1 MAPNIY
7 NGDFHK
13 TLYDVQ
19 EVIPKTTEINQKTFI
34 SRNRLYKLTE
44 YQVVGSSSYN
54 GFIQIEFYNFSEG
67 LKDIYSYFEQNDF
80 DPEEQS
86 IRNIFSLK
94 LPYTLE
100 IVARYSFKNLRLS
113 INGSRKE
120 GKQIKGAYVDDIHN
134 SYGLTSYAYRYLLN
148 TYNLLISDNEQTLDG
163 YGLWL
168 NKISGWSRVLVY
180 DIKTDEII
188 CENLNLLS
196 PSIFPW
202 KLPDELDEIEHPLTK
217 HKECKFYTVLFI
229 MQ

>member
-19 EVIPKTTEINQKTFI
+19 EVIPNTTEIFQKTFI
-34 SRNRLYKLTE
+34 LRKRLYKLKE
-44 YQVVGSSSYN
+44 YQVTGSGSFN
-54 GFIQIEFYNFSEG
+54 GFIQIEFYNFGEG

-80 DPEEQS
+80 DSEEQN
-86 IRNIFSLK
+86 IRNIFALK

-100 IVARYSFKNLRLS
+100 LVARYSFKDLRLS
-113 INGSRKE
+113 INGGRKQ

-134 SYGLTSYAYRYLLN
+134 SYGISSYAYRYLLD

-180 DIKTDEII
+180 DIQNNEVI
-188 CENLNLLS
+188 CENLDRLS
-196 PSIFPW
+196 PSVFPW
-202 KLPDELDEIEHPLTK
+202 KLPEELDEIEYPLTK
-217 HKECKFYTVLFI
+217 HKECKFYTVLFV